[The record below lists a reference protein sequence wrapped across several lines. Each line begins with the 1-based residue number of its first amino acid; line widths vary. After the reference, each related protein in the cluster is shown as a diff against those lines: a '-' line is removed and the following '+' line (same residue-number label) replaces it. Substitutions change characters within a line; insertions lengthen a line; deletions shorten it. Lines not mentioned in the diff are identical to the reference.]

1 MLELMM
7 YFTIG
12 FLAAGIVALVVIP
25 RVHGRAVRLTTRRL
39 EAAIPPSITE
49 VQAEKDLQ
57 RAEFAMST
65 CRLEASVEQL
75 NERYTSQ
82 LVELGR
88 KSDALGRLK
97 LERDAQHAEIVAL
110 KIEVEALRAQL
121 AQTANDLSAAGL
133 GAAGDAGAARTRS
146 QPDIRVAHEG
156 QAVSTA
162 PRTGGPTVPQIH
174 SPPLQASQ
182 SHFPS
187 IDMRPSDYADEHFAA
202 GRRSKS
208 GGALRTVAR
217 FCIALALGVGAAVAG
232 QYSSD
237 DIRTMILS
245 WAEAPGRLPS
255 LPAPASAPASVP
267 TPVAVAT
274 TAEPAANAGAVTS
287 NPADARP
294 SVEPVR
300 QEPPAAGQTPP
311 APRPEQPAAKLEQP
325 VRQEPQKQEQVV
337 RQAPP
342 AQAVEPEARPTAVA
356 PAAPQPRAS
365 ASARSTPEARPT
377 TPYPETKPT
386 TIPGWRLRDVN
397 NGIAVV
403 EGPNGVW
410 RVGRGDT
417 VPGVGRVESIV
428 RWGGR
433 WLVATSSGLISTP

>member
-1 MLELMM
+1 M
-7 YFTIG
+7 FFAIG

-39 EAAIPPSITE
+39 EAAIPPSIAE

-65 CRLEASVEQL
+65 RRLEAAVEQM
-75 NERYTSQ
+75 NDRYTSQ
-82 LVELGR
+82 AVELGR
-88 KSDALGRLK
+88 KGDALGRLR

-110 KIEVEALRAQL
+110 KIEVEALREQL
-121 AQTANDLSAAGL
+121 GSTGHDYAAAEFARGISDGRPRDPDGAHAPSDLDIGL
-133 GAAGDAGAARTRS
+133 AREAHDAAARR
-146 QPDIRVAHEG
+146 AM
-156 QAVSTA
+156 
-162 PRTGGPTVPQIH
+162 PQVH
-174 SPPLQASQ
+174 SPPLQAPQ
-182 SHFPS
+182 NHIPS
-187 IDMRPSDYADEHFAA
+187 FELPPRPPEFADDRFAARRPSK
-202 GRRSKS
+202 G
-208 GGALRTVAR
+208 GGAFRTVAR

-255 LPAPASAPASVP
+255 LPTPASAPAPAS

-274 TAEPAANAGAVTS
+274 TPEPAPNAGAAAP
-287 NPADARP
+287 NPADPRP
-294 SVEPVR
+294 GNEPAR
-300 QEPPAAGQTPP
+300 QEPPAARQVQP
-311 APRPEQPAAKLEQP
+311 APKPEQPAAKVEQP
-325 VRQEPQKQEQVV
+325 AKQEQQPGQQQVI
-337 RQAPP
+337 RQVTAP
-342 AQAVEPEARPTAVA
+342 QAIEPEPQGTAA
-356 PAAPQPRAS
+356 PASAQPRARLAPS
-365 ASARSTPEARPT
+365 PDARPT

-403 EGPNGVW
+403 EGPNGTW

-433 WLVATSSGLISTP
+433 WLVATSGGLISTP